1 MHFDKG
7 HCLAWRILELNIE
20 EEEMTVKQEKAFLS
34 LKQTST
40 LATRLSVSE

>member
-20 EEEMTVKQEKAFLS
+20 VEEIPVKQDKPFWS
-34 LKQTST
+34 LKQPTEVPS
-40 LATRLSVSE
+40 AP